1 MKKIQKRKRK
11 RRRNGEMEKEITD
24 VFIKRKRAAVGRNC
38 LKRLK
43 RRTKEPL
50 NFLIYELRF

>member
-1 MKKIQKRKRK
+1 MKKKYEKGK
-11 RRRNGEMEKEITD
+11 ENEGEMEKEITD
-24 VFIKRKRAAVGRNC
+24 VFIKRKRAVMGRNC

-43 RRTKEPL
+43 RRTTEPL